1 MLNLVVCLK
10 QVPMV
15 TELPWDEKTGTLR
28 RDLAAGMMNPACKH
42 ALETALQIKEKF
54 SAKITVITM
63 GPPASEE
70 VLREAMALGADEAI
84 LICDRLLAGSD
95 TFATSLILK
104 EAIKKKCPKF
114 DLILCG
120 AYTADSETAQVG
132 PQLAEELDLPAAA
145 YVEKLEISGRT
156 LRVRRMVD
164 NFRETLEME
173 FPALVTISMENYKPR
188 FTKLAGLEN
197 AFCGNGVVVL
207 DAAALGIKASSMEQ
221 KGSRTKVR
229 KVFLKKA
236 QKENVLIQGTASLV
250 VTEFLDKYQRKIST
264 AIGKSIEE
272 KKLDEKEQ

>member
-1 MLNLVVCLK
+1 MLKLVVCIK
-10 QVPMV
+10 QVPKV

-42 ALETALQIKEKF
+42 ALEAALQIKEKIP
-54 SAKITVITM
+54 SKITVITM

-70 VLREAMALGADEAI
+70 ILREALALGADQAI

-104 EAIKKKCPKF
+104 EAIKRKCPKF

-145 YVEKLEISGRT
+145 YVEKLEISGKT
-156 LRVRRMVD
+156 LRVRRLVD
-164 NFRETLEME
+164 NFRETLEMA

-188 FTKLAGLEN
+188 YTGLAGLEN
-197 AFCGNGVVVL
+197 AFEENDVIVL
-207 DAAALGIKASSMEQ
+207 DAKALGITASSIQ
-221 KGSRTKVR
+221 TKGSRTKVR
-229 KVFLKKA
+229 RVFLRKA
-236 QKENVLIQGTASLV
+236 EKGNVLLQGAASNV
-250 VTEFLDKYQRKIST
+250 VNDFLDRYQRKIGT
-264 AIGKSIEE
+264 VIGKSIEE
-272 KKLDEKEQ
+272 NKRDDKK

>member
-1 MLNLVVCLK
+1 
-10 QVPMV
+10 MV

-28 RDLAAGMMNPACKH
+28 RELAAGMMNPACKH
-42 ALETALQIKEKF
+42 ALEAALQIKEKF

-63 GPPASEE
+63 GPPAAGE
-70 VLREAMALGADEAI
+70 VLREALALGADEAI

-104 EAIKKKCPKF
+104 TAIKKKCPKF

-145 YVEKLEISGRT
+145 YIEKLEISGRT
-156 LRVRRMVD
+156 LRVRRLMD

-173 FPALVTISMENYKPR
+173 FPALVTVSMENYKPR
-188 FTKLAGLEN
+188 YTGLAGLEK
-197 AFCGNGVVVL
+197 AFDKNEIIVL
-207 DAAALGIKASSMEQ
+207 DAKALGLSASTIAS

-229 KVFLKKA
+229 RVFLRKA
-236 QKENVLIQGTASLV
+236 QKGNVIFQGAASTV
-250 VTEFLDKYQRKIST
+250 VAEFLDKYQRKIGT
-264 AIGKSIEE
+264 TIGKSIEE
-272 KKLDEKEQ
+272 KKLDDEK

>member
-10 QVPMV
+10 QIPMV

-42 ALETALQIKEKF
+42 ALEAALQIKERF
-54 SAKITVITM
+54 SAKITTVTM

-70 VLREAMALGADEAI
+70 VLREALALGADEAI

-95 TFATSLILK
+95 TFATSLVLK
-104 EAIKKKCPKF
+104 DAIKKKCPKF

-156 LRVRRMVD
+156 LRVRRLVD

-173 FPALVTISMENYKPR
+173 FPALITISMENYKPR
-188 FTKLAGLEN
+188 YPGLAGLKDAFDEKDVIVLN
-197 AFCGNGVVVL
+197 AGV
-207 DAAALGIKASSMEQ
+207 LGLSASSIKT

-229 KVFLKKA
+229 KVFLRKA
-236 QKENVLIQGTASLV
+236 QKGNVLLQGAASNV
-250 VTEFLDKYQRKIST
+250 VNEFLDKYQRKIGT
-264 AIGKSIEE
+264 VIGKSIEE
-272 KKLDEKEQ
+272 KKLDDKK

>member
-42 ALETALQIKEKF
+42 ALEAALQIKEKF
-54 SAKITVITM
+54 SAKITTITM

-70 VLREAMALGADEAI
+70 VLREALAMGADEAI

-104 EAIKKKCPKF
+104 EAILKKCPKF

-145 YVEKLEISGRT
+145 YVEKLEISGKT

-173 FPALVTISMENYKPR
+173 FPALVTISMENYNPR
-188 FTKLAGLEN
+188 YSGLAGLKE
-197 AFCGNGVVVL
+197 AFDEKEVMVL
-207 DAAALGIKASSMEQ
+207 DGKALGLAASSIKT

-229 KVFLKKA
+229 RVFLRKA
-236 QKENVLIQGTASLV
+236 QKGNVLLQGAASNV
-250 VTEFLDKYQRKIST
+250 VNEFLDKYQRKIGT
-264 AIGKSIEE
+264 VIGKSIEE
-272 KKLDEKEQ
+272 KKLDDKK

>member
-1 MLNLVVCLK
+1 
-10 QVPMV
+10 MV

-42 ALETALQIKEKF
+42 ALEAALQIKETL

-63 GPPASEE
+63 GPPAAEE
-70 VLREAMALGADEAI
+70 VLREAIALGADDAI

-95 TFATSLILK
+95 TFATSLVLK
-104 EAIKKKCPKF
+104 EAIIRKCPKF

-145 YVEKLEISGRT
+145 YVEKLEIEGRT
-156 LRVRRMVD
+156 LRVRRLVD

-173 FPALVTISMENYKPR
+173 FPALVTVSMENYKPR
-188 FTKLAGLEN
+188 YTSLAGLEK
-197 AFCGNGVVVL
+197 AFGHNDVMVL
-207 DAAALGIKASSMEQ
+207 DAKALGMNAASVAA

-229 KVFLKKA
+229 RVFLRKA
-236 QKENVLIQGTASLV
+236 QKGNVILQGAAANV
-250 VTEFLDKYQRKIST
+250 VNEFLDRYQRKIGT
-264 AIGKSIEE
+264 VIGKSIEE
-272 KKLDEKEQ
+272 KKLDEQE

>member
-1 MLNLVVCLK
+1 MLKLVVCIK
-10 QVPMV
+10 QVPKV

-42 ALETALQIKEKF
+42 ALEAALQIKEKIP
-54 SAKITVITM
+54 SKITVITM

-70 VLREAMALGADEAI
+70 ILREALALGADQAI

-104 EAIKKKCPKF
+104 EAIKRKCPKF

-145 YVEKLEISGRT
+145 YVEKLEISGKT
-156 LRVRRMVD
+156 LRVRRLVD

-188 FTKLAGLEN
+188 YTGLAGLEN
-197 AFCGNGVVVL
+197 AFEENDVIVL
-207 DAAALGIKASSMEQ
+207 DAKALGITASSIQ
-221 KGSRTKVR
+221 TKGSRTKVR
-229 KVFLKKA
+229 RVFLRKA
-236 QKENVLIQGTASLV
+236 EKGNVLLQGAASNV
-250 VTEFLDKYQRKIST
+250 VNDFLDRYQRKIGT
-264 AIGKSIEE
+264 VIGKSIEE
-272 KKLDEKEQ
+272 NKRDDKK

>member
-1 MLNLVVCLK
+1 
-10 QVPMV
+10 MV

-42 ALETALQIKEKF
+42 ALEAALQIKEQS
-54 SAKITVITM
+54 SATITVITM
-63 GPPASEE
+63 GPLAAEE
-70 VLREAMALGADEAI
+70 VLREALALGADEAI

-145 YVEKLEISGRT
+145 YVEKMEISGKT
-156 LRVRRMVD
+156 LRVRRLVD

-173 FPALVTISMENYKPR
+173 FPALVTVSMENYKPR
-188 FTKLAGLEN
+188 YSSLSGLEKAFDANDVIILN
-197 AFCGNGVVVL
+197 AKAL
-207 DAAALGIKASSMEQ
+207 DLTTSSIKT

-229 KVFLKKA
+229 KVFLRKA
-236 QKENVLIQGTASLV
+236 QKGNVLLQGAASTV
-250 VTEFLDKYQRKIST
+250 VTEFLDKYQRKIGT
-264 AIGKSIEE
+264 VIGKSIEA
-272 KKLDEKEQ
+272 KKLDDEK

>member
-1 MLNLVVCLK
+1 MLKLVVCIK
-10 QVPMV
+10 QVPKV

-42 ALETALQIKEKF
+42 ALEAALQIKEKIP
-54 SAKITVITM
+54 SKITVITM

-70 VLREAMALGADEAI
+70 ILREALALGADQAI

-104 EAIKKKCPKF
+104 EAIKKKSPKF

-145 YVEKLEISGRT
+145 YVEKLEISGKT
-156 LRVRRMVD
+156 LRVRRLVD
-164 NFRETLEME
+164 NFRETLEMA

-188 FTKLAGLEN
+188 YTGLAGLEN
-197 AFCGNGVVVL
+197 AFEENDVIVL
-207 DAAALGIKASSMEQ
+207 DAKALGITASSIQ
-221 KGSRTKVR
+221 TKGSRTKVR
-229 KVFLKKA
+229 RVFLRKA
-236 QKENVLIQGTASLV
+236 EKGNVLLQGAASNV
-250 VTEFLDKYQRKIST
+250 VNDFLDRYQRKIGT
-264 AIGKSIEE
+264 VIGKSIEE
-272 KKLDEKEQ
+272 NKRDDKK

>member
-10 QVPMV
+10 QIPMV

-42 ALETALQIKEKF
+42 ALEAALQIKEKF
-54 SAKITVITM
+54 SANITAITM
-63 GPPASEE
+63 GPPAAEE
-70 VLREAMALGADEAI
+70 ILREALALGADKAI
-84 LICDRLLAGSD
+84 LICDKLLAGSD
-95 TFATSLILK
+95 TYATSLVLTA
-104 EAIKKKCPKF
+104 AIKKKCPKF

-145 YVEKLEISGRT
+145 YVEKLEIYGRT
-156 LRVRRMVD
+156 LRVRRLVD

-173 FPALVTISMENYKPR
+173 FPALVTVSMENYRPR
-188 FTKLAGLEN
+188 YTELMGLEN
-197 AFCGNGVVVL
+197 AFCGNGVIVL
-207 DAAALGIKASSMEQ
+207 GAAALGINGSLLKN

-229 KVFLKKA
+229 KVFLRKA
-236 QKENVLIQGTASLV
+236 QKENLILQGTAVSV
-250 VTEFLDKYQRKIST
+250 VTEFLNKYQRKIST

-272 KKLDEKEQ
+272 KKFDDKE

>member
-15 TELPWDEKTGTLR
+15 MELPWDEKTGTLR

-42 ALETALQIKEKF
+42 ALEAALQIKEKL
-54 SAKITVITM
+54 SAKITAITM
-63 GPPASEE
+63 GPPAAEE
-70 VLREAMALGADEAI
+70 VLREALAMGADRGI
-84 LICDRLLAGSD
+84 LVCDKLLAGSD
-95 TFATSLILK
+95 TYATSLVLK
-104 EAIKKKCPKF
+104 ETIKKECPDF

-120 AYTADSETAQVG
+120 AYTSDSETAQVG

-145 YVEKLEISGRT
+145 YVEKLDISGRT

-173 FPALVTISMENYKPR
+173 FPALVTVSMENYKPR
-188 FTKLAGLEN
+188 YAQLAGLEN
-197 AFCGNGVVVL
+197 AFCGQETIVL
-207 DAAALGIKASSMEQ
+207 EAQSLGIKASSMEQ

-250 VTEFLDKYQRKIST
+250 VAEFLDKYQRKIGT

-272 KKLDEKEQ
+272 KRLDEKGH

>member
-42 ALETALQIKEKF
+42 ALEAALQIKEKY
-54 SAKITVITM
+54 SANITAITM
-63 GPPASEE
+63 GPPVAEE
-70 VLREAMALGADEAI
+70 VLREALALGADKAI
-84 LICDRLLAGSD
+84 LICDKLLAGSD
-95 TFATSLILK
+95 TYATSSVLTA
-104 EAIKKKCPKF
+104 AIKKKCPKF

-156 LRVRRMVD
+156 VRVRRIVD

-173 FPALVTISMENYKPR
+173 FPALVTVSMENYRPR
-188 FTKLAGLEN
+188 FTELVGWKMRLAGTELL
-197 AFCGNGVVVL
+197 FWCGGF
-207 DAAALGIKASSMEQ
+207 GHKRIIIKK

-229 KVFLKKA
+229 KVFLRKA
-236 QKENVLIQGTASLV
+236 QKENVILQGAASLV
-250 VTEFLDKYQRKIST
+250 VTEFLDKYQRNIST
-264 AIGKSIEE
+264 AIGKSIEG
-272 KKLDEKEQ
+272 KKLDDEE